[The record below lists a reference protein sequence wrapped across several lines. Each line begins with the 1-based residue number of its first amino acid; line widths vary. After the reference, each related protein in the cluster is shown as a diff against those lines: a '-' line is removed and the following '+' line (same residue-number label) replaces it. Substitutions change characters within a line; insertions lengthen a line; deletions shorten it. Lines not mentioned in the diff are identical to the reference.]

1 MMIIMLMLVETLLNY
16 CSFSC
21 SSLRYVILSREIFNP
36 NYGLFIE
43 SEDAPTYQ
51 PNPLSSVNTEHLS
64 YFKFV
69 GRIIGKAIADNQVL
83 DAFFTRSFYKHLLGV
98 PVSWQ
103 DVQAIDP
110 EVRGLG
116 MMAFITATSAPS
128 ACTLPMLIGL
138 VSF

>member
-1 MMIIMLMLVETLLNY
+1 M
-16 CSFSC
+16 
-21 SSLRYVILSREIFNP
+21 ILSREIFNP

-51 PNPLSSVNTEHLS
+51 PNPLSSVNTDHLS

-110 EVRGLG
+110 EVLC
-116 MMAFITATSAPS
+116 F
-128 ACTLPMLIGL
+128 
-138 VSF
+138 VSINVGHRYFAVFQVFFS